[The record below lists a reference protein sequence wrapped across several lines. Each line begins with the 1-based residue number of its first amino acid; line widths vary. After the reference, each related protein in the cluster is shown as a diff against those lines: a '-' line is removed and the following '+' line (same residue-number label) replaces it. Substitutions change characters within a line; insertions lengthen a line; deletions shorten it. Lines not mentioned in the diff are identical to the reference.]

1 MFIYSYILLSTYS
14 NMGGCIGEPI
24 KKSKMIHQNKKNKQ
38 STNPQDQLDITID
51 NNQPVVLNQEKK

>member
-38 STNPQDQLDITID
+38 STNPQDQLDITI
-51 NNQPVVLNQEKK
+51 NNN